1 MRHVSEGQ
9 LRAYHDGALTAADCE
24 RVETHLRTCERC
36 TAASQ
41 RVQARGTRVHA
52 LLERTAPDRAPLST
66 EAAWYRYRARQQVK
80 ETAMRQNVFS
90 RRYRPAWI
98 AAGLIAALVL
108 SFSFAP
114 VRALANNLLQLFRV
128 QRIQFV
134 EVNPSQLSSQEA
146 LEEAA
151 GKLAGVL
158 KDQMRLDVKGSPRTV
173 DAPTARAEA
182 GYPVRLPA
190 ALDGEPE
197 IRLEPGMAA
206 EMEIDLPRIRLL
218 LSEMGYRD
226 VDLPDTLDGA
236 TVGIQF
242 ETLVSATYGGCESG
256 HDGTWA
262 PGCVEY
268 AQLPAPRVSAPPEL
282 DLDRL
287 GQVYLQLLGLSAEEA
302 RQYSERVDWTTTL
315 IVPLPQFT
323 DLRYHDVEVDGV
335 EGTLLR
341 PSPASRYAEEYLLT
355 WVKGGIVYALHGS
368 GSTAEA
374 LSIAA
379 SLE

>member
-1 MRHVSEGQ
+1 M
-9 LRAYHDGALTAADCE
+9 
-24 RVETHLRTCERC
+24 
-36 TAASQ
+36 
-41 RVQARGTRVHA
+41 
-52 LLERTAPDRAPLST
+52 
-66 EAAWYRYRARQQVK
+66 
-80 ETAMRQNVFS
+80 MRQNVFA
-90 RRYRPAWI
+90 RRYRPVWI
-98 AAGLIAALVL
+98 AAGLVVALLL
-108 SFSFAP
+108 SLSFAP
-114 VRALANNLLQLFRV
+114 VRALAGNLLQLFRV

-134 EVNPSQLSSQEA
+134 EVNPSQLPSQEA

-151 GKLAGVL
+151 QALSGILE
-158 KDQMRLDVKGSPRTV
+158 DQMTLDIEGSTRTV
-173 DAPTARAEA
+173 DAATARTEA
-182 GYPVRLPA
+182 GFTVRLPA
-190 ALDGEPE
+190 VLDAAPT
-197 IRLEPGMAA
+197 ITLEPAMRA

-242 ETLVSATYGGCESG
+242 ERLLSASYGECGSRP
-256 HDGTWA
+256 DGAWA
-262 PGCVEY
+262 QDCVEY

-315 IVPLPQFT
+315 VVPLPQFAG
-323 DLRYHDVEVDGV
+323 LRYQSIEVDGTK
-335 EGTLLR
+335 GTLLR

-355 WVKGGIVYALHGS
+355 WVKDGLVYALHGS

>member
-9 LRAYHDGALTAADCE
+9 LRAYHDRALAAAERE
-24 RVETHLRTCERC
+24 RVEAHLGTCERC
-36 TAASQ
+36 ATWSQ

-66 EAAWYRYRARQQVK
+66 EAAWYRFRVRQQVK

-114 VRALANNLLQLFRV
+114 VRALANDLLQLFRV

-134 EVNPSQLSSQEA
+134 EVNPSQLPSQEA
-146 LEEAA
+146 LEKAA
-151 GKLAGVL
+151 QALSGILE
-158 KDQMRLDVKGSPRTV
+158 DQMTLDVEGSPRTV
-173 DAPTARAEA
+173 DAAAARAEA
-182 GYPVRLPA
+182 GYPVRLPS
-190 ALDGEPE
+190 ALEAEPE
-197 IRLEPGMAA
+197 ITLEPGLKA
-206 EMEIDLPRIRLL
+206 EMKIDLPRIRLL
-218 LSEMGYRD
+218 LAEMGYRD

-242 ETLVSATYGGCESG
+242 ERLVSATYGGCGSS

-262 PGCVEY
+262 QGCIEY
-268 AQLPAPRVSAPPEL
+268 AQVPAPRVSAPPEL

-315 IVPLPQFT
+315 VVPLPQFA
-323 DLRYHDVEVDGV
+323 DLRYQDVEVDGV

-379 SLE
+379 SLQ